1 MTIIKDKIIIDDTWR
16 VHQDDEPLV
25 DNSIIN
31 LAYWLENRDSLKTNQ
46 SPLGL
51 LVEGDSDIHGFK
63 DDLSQFAIIVINI
76 PAFTDGRGYSLAK
89 LIRNQY
95 GFTGEIRAIGDV
107 LPDQALYLTRVGFD
121 SLELENAKLAQLAIN
136 KLNDYSVFYQ
146 VV

>member
-1 MTIIKDKIIIDDTWR
+1 MTIIKDKSIIDDTWH

-25 DNSIIN
+25 DNSIVN

-51 LVEGDSDIHGFK
+51 LVEGDSDIHSFK

-76 PAFTDGRGYSLAK
+76 PAFTDGRGYSLTK
-89 LIRNQY
+89 LIRYQY
-95 GFTGEIRAIGDV
+95 GFTGEMRAAGEV
-107 LPDQALYLTRVGFD
+107 LPDQALYLSRVGFD
-121 SLELENAKLAQLAIN
+121 SLELENEELAQLAIN

-146 VV
+146 TI

>member
-1 MTIIKDKIIIDDTWR
+1 MTIIKDKSIIDDTWH
-16 VHQDDEPLV
+16 VHQDDEPLL

-31 LAYWLENRDSLKTNQ
+31 LAYWLENRDSLKANQ

-51 LVEGDSDIHGFK
+51 LVEGDADIHSFK
-63 DDLSQFAIIVINI
+63 DDLSQFAIIAINI

-95 GFTGEIRAIGDV
+95 GFTGEIRAVGDV

-121 SLELENAKLAQLAIN
+121 ALELENEESAQLAIN
-136 KLNDYSVFYQ
+136 KLNDYSVCYQ
-146 VV
+146 VG